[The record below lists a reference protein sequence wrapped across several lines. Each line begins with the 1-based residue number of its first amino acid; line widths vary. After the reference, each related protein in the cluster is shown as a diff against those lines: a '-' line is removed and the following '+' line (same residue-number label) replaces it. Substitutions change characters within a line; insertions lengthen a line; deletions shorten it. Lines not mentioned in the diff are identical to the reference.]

1 MSGQSFGISYGKVG
15 RLKLSRPRQQT
26 RKCLLVCSIGRKKKG
41 FSNQA
46 EGKKAALGILNSVKS
61 SLVHQKVEEKRKAL
75 YSNFYDENQT
85 YLLFYE
91 DGQKVFFLHGTSELF
106 TLKWYYE
113 ELGKDHNT
121 RLQPYGHEWWWP
133 WGWRY
138 VWFTLMLQAWDCPS
152 LYYSWTVC
160 KTMSST
166 K

>member
-1 MSGQSFGISYGKVG
+1 MGSVHLTSLHGLSRHRHKLLQLTCSWQFVPELPLWLPPHLLLCPCMSGQSFGISYGKVG

-41 FSNQA
+41 FSNQT

-61 SLVHQKVEEKRKAL
+61 SLAHQKVEEKRKAL

-106 TLKWYYE
+106 TLK
-113 ELGKDHNT
+113 
-121 RLQPYGHEWWWP
+121 
-133 WGWRY
+133 
-138 VWFTLMLQAWDCPS
+138 
-152 LYYSWTVC
+152 
-160 KTMSST
+160 
-166 K
+166 

>member
-61 SLVHQKVEEKRKAL
+61 SLVHQKVEEKWKAL
-75 YSNFYDENQT
+75 YSNFYDKNQT

-106 TLKWYYE
+106 TLK
-113 ELGKDHNT
+113 
-121 RLQPYGHEWWWP
+121 
-133 WGWRY
+133 
-138 VWFTLMLQAWDCPS
+138 
-152 LYYSWTVC
+152 
-160 KTMSST
+160 
-166 K
+166 

>member
-1 MSGQSFGISYGKVG
+1 MGSRHLTSLHHAHLLLCPCMSGQSFGISYGKVG

-41 FSNQA
+41 FSNQT

-106 TLKWYYE
+106 TLK
-113 ELGKDHNT
+113 
-121 RLQPYGHEWWWP
+121 
-133 WGWRY
+133 
-138 VWFTLMLQAWDCPS
+138 
-152 LYYSWTVC
+152 
-160 KTMSST
+160 
-166 K
+166 